1 MLNTLRKMQLQKLL
15 ALGALILLYVFF
27 TFFGREF
34 TSMPTTLAILSR
46 SYFVGFL
53 AIGVTFVIITG
64 GIDLSIGTVMMCSA
78 VIGGLLFSRHDVPL
92 LVCLLVMVLVGT
104 AFGTIN
110 ALLVTKLRLPPFIAT
125 LGVMMVST
133 GLGSIITNVQ
143 TQTFPLPL
151 GDNPN
156 AWFARVFI
164 RNGDIPMGVLF
175 LAGYLIIT
183 LIILKKTKLGRY
195 TYAIGSNE
203 EAVRL
208 SGVHASNWKMI
219 PYIISGFSA
228 GLASIFFAAAYF
240 VMTPGTGQ
248 GFELDAIAATVIGG
262 TSLSGGIGSVTGTII
277 GVFIMSVLAV
287 GLVSMGFAAPYQ
299 VFLAG
304 VVVIGAVYLDIQRTA
319 KANQV
324 KKKRKKRQPQNKGG
338 NLK

>member
-1 MLNTLRKMQLQKLL
+1 MIDFVKKVQLQKLM

-27 TFFGREF
+27 TIFGRGF
-34 TSMPTTLAILSR
+34 NSMPMTLAILSR

-64 GIDLSIGTVMMCSA
+64 GIDLSIGTVMMCAA
-78 VIGGLLFSRHDVPL
+78 VIGGLLFRLGVPL
-92 LVCLLVMVLVGT
+92 WLCLVIMILIGT
-104 AFGTIN
+104 TFGTVN
-110 ALLVTKLRLPPFIAT
+110 ALLVTKLKLPPFIAT
-125 LGVMMVST
+125 LGMMMVSA

-143 TQTFPLPL
+143 AQTFPSPM
-151 GDNPN
+151 GGGEN

-164 RNGDIPMGVLF
+164 RSGDLPTGVFF
-175 LAGYLIIT
+175 LAAYLLIT

-208 SGVHASNWKMI
+208 SGVHASNWKML

-240 VMTPGTGQ
+240 VITPGIGQ

-262 TSLSGGIGSVTGTII
+262 TSLSGGVGSVTGTII

-287 GLVSMGFAAPYQ
+287 GLVSMDLPTPYQ

-304 VVVIGAVYLDIQRTA
+304 VVVIGAVFLDIQRTN

-324 KKKRKKRQPQNKGG
+324 KKEK
-338 NLK
+338 